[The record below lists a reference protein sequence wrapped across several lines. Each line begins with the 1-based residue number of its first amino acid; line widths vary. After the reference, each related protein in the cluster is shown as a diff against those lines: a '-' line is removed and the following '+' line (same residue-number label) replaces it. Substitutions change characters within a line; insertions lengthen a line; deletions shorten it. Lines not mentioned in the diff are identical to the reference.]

1 MEQAATR
8 YDPRVSGLSQVVK
21 TMAEPQTLYYE
32 KAKNVRAEYID
43 GALHLYRHNDILRV
57 NRHPAV
63 LGNGGRGGSFG
74 HDARLIPLEIDGE
87 DHKKWR
93 RLLDRCSPRSKSP
106 AWRRRYGSSRV
117 S

>member
-21 TMAEPQTLYYE
+21 SMAEPQFLYYE

-74 HDARLIPLEIDGE
+74 RGFLE
-87 DHKKWR
+87 
-93 RLLDRCSPRSKSP
+93 LLRDR
-106 AWRRRYGSSRV
+106 
-117 S
+117 